1 MLTHGHASN
10 LYHFLLFYIEHYLLS
25 CLVQAKFYPLIPL
38 HIIAG
43 IIQMDFSLQIKL
55 IFLDV
60 IYLMTIM
67 HYIYLDKS

>member
-10 LYHFLLFYIEHYLLS
+10 LYHFLFFYIEHCLLYF
-25 CLVQAKFYPLIPL
+25 LVQAKFYPSIPL
-38 HIIAG
+38 HIIEG

-60 IYLMTIM
+60 IYLMMIM